1 MNATNGTSATDASAA
16 ADTQRDWAILAYV
29 AVACMVLAL
38 PGLTVNVA
46 FLHEEDKQEYRT
58 QRYRKSYKA
67 AAMLLLTIL
76 YIGSSRYVSVLDL
89 FTDVIFAKELKAKGH
104 PNYHTFAVV
113 ILILPFA
120 ALYLLVGYVFVEKYS
135 KMKESRTQLILLW
148 LLLGWFVIAATELL
162 LFTYFLLVP
171 NMAKAVL
178 G

>member
-1 MNATNGTSATDASAA
+1 
-16 ADTQRDWAILAYV
+16 
-29 AVACMVLAL
+29 
-38 PGLTVNVA
+38 
-46 FLHEEDKQEYRT
+46 
-58 QRYRKSYKA
+58 
-67 AAMLLLTIL
+67 MLLLTTL

-148 LLLGWFVIAATELL
+148 LFLGWFVIAMLNHCPENSLRIYIYIYIHIHNNA
-162 LFTYFLLVP
+162 YFI
-171 NMAKAVL
+171 
-178 G
+178 